1 MSNTEGI
8 LQRPISRRQF
18 MAYTGKFGV
27 AAMVASPMVAAACGG
42 ETASGVMRFGHL
54 NIFDTPNP
62 VVTVSTPDMHW
73 LVYDRLMEFDNNL
86 SPQLSLA
93 TSRDL
98 SNGGATVT
106 YKIRSGVE
114 FHDGEPLTS
123 ADIKYSFELYRDT
136 KKGLFGGFFEPLE
149 TVEAPDD
156 ETVVLHF
163 SGPPALDPSVG
174 APIIPAHIWQGMSPE
189 DIDIFGNDEMIG
201 SGAFKLNEY
210 TPDTRL
216 VLDRNS
222 DWWGW
227 SSNDGPKTGTI
238 EQIVK
243 VQLAN
248 EETIANSL
256 RNDEIDVTGTL
267 SSPDIWQ
274 VCRASRTSWWRSIR
288 DWCWTTSVSTST
300 RILTTRDSPI
310 RTPAATRYFSIR

>member
-1 MSNTEGI
+1 
-8 LQRPISRRQF
+8 

-27 AAMVASPMVAAACGG
+27 AAMFASPIVAAACGG
-42 ETASGVMRFGHL
+42 ETASSVMRFGHL

-73 LVYDRLMEFDNNL
+73 LVYDRLMEFDDNL
-86 SPQLSLA
+86 SPRLSLA
-93 TSRDL
+93 TNREL

-106 YKIRSGVE
+106 YTIRSGVE

-156 ETVVLHF
+156 TTVVLHF

-189 DIDIFGNDEMIG
+189 EIDIFGNDEMIG
-201 SGAFKLNEY
+201 SGAFKLNDY
-210 TPDTRL
+210 TPDDRL

-227 SSNDGPKTGTI
+227 SSNDGPKTGTL

-256 RNDEIDVTGTL
+256 RNNEIDVTGTR
-267 SSPDIWQ
+267 PDLA
-274 VCRASRTSWWRSIR
+274 RWRDEVAGRESIR
-288 DWCWTTSVSTST
+288 
-300 RILTTRDSPI
+300 
-310 RTPAATRYFSIR
+310 ATA